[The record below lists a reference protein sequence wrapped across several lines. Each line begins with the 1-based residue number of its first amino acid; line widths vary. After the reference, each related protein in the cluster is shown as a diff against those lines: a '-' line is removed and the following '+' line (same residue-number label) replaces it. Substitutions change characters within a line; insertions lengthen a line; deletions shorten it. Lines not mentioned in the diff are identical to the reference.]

1 MKIRKHVSPKKLSAR
16 KRGIFVSRNVSV
28 VKPVARSSFRTFS
41 EKSMEYWRQ
50 YVCGLC
56 RHLVFQRSLNKWACE
71 KGHAVTKEY
80 CDDWVDDTENTRIRM
95 PDGCFMYLSQ

>member
-1 MKIRKHVSPKKLSAR
+1 MKGWKHVSPKKLSAR
-16 KRGIFVSRNVSV
+16 KRGVFVSENV
-28 VKPVARSSFRTFS
+28 PVARSKYRTFS

-56 RHLVFQRSLNKWACE
+56 KHLVFQRHLNKWACD
-71 KGHAVTKEY
+71 KGHEVTHEY

-95 PDGCFMYLSQ
+95 PDGCLMYLS